1 MLRAVL
7 HVIGW
12 LKMNERL
19 RDLSPNGMFLDFFR
33 LLPGNDHNH
42 LADYNAMMLVYRQE
56 NMYQKK
62 D

>member
-1 MLRAVL
+1 
-7 HVIGW
+7 
-12 LKMNERL
+12 MNERL

-56 NMYQKK
+56 NMYKKK